1 MSTVEYYLGL
11 DMGTNSIGWAVTDTQ
26 YNLIRKKGKDAWG
39 IREFEEAATSVDRR
53 TNRVSR
59 RRRQRE
65 QVRIGLLKEYF
76 AETIAEIDPCFYQR
90 LDNSKYHPEDKDS
103 EVHSKNALFD
113 DVDFT
118 DKDYYAKYP
127 TIFHL
132 RCAQLSNEADAFDPR
147 LLYLSLLNMFKHR
160 GHFLNQGLGDEDTG
174 TAAVQAYYQFR
185 NVAEEVLEL
194 YFAEDQAEKVIE
206 ILSDR
211 TISRS
216 VKAER
221 ICGCFGI
228 SKKDKN
234 DIRPLLISCI
244 CGLKTDAKKIFK
256 DVECEDKLEI
266 NFSDYGFDEK
276 AAELQDKLG
285 EDNFAIVESMK
296 ALSDA
301 GNLAAI
307 LKGYEYLS
315 MSRVADYEKHARDL
329 KVLKKIYKEQ
339 LSQEAYDK
347 MFRSDKDATYSA
359 YVGSVNSDDY
369 NGLEKKKLRRDM
381 KGRARD
387 LLYKQIKSDLK
398 GKTGDDVNYVMAE
411 MEKET
416 FLPKQLTA
424 GNGIIPNQ
432 VHKIEMRRILS
443 NAEEYLTFL
452 KEKDDTGLSVSE
464 KILELF
470 SFQIPY
476 YIGPTSENSAANGGN
491 GWVVRK
497 EKGAVLPWNMKKL
510 IDESA
515 TREQFIYR
523 LIRECSY
530 LHGEKVLPKGSLAY
544 ERYCVLNEINNLR
557 IDGERIS
564 VSLKQD
570 IYTELFE
577 KGKKVSRTALIKY
590 LQRRGAVE
598 SEDQVSGIDITI
610 NNSLT
615 SYGRFHA
622 IFGEELKKESVRNM
636 VEDIISLCT
645 IYGDAKKTLKEE
657 LTEKYGNKLT
667 EKEIARILGY
677 KFKDWGRLSGAILGL
692 SGVNYETGEML
703 TINQALWETNY
714 NFMELMNS
722 EAFSFRE
729 ALEEKKEG
737 AFKSLSEFKAEDL
750 DEYYFSAPVKR
761 MVWQTLQLIEEINGI
776 MGKEPKRIFIEM
788 TRTDEE
794 KGYKGRK
801 ASRKDALLA
810 LYKSIRNEEHDW
822 EGEIEKADENGSLR
836 SKKLYLYYRQMGI
849 CMYTG
854 EPIDLYK
861 LLNDNVYDIDHIY
874 PRHFVKDDNIEN
886 NMVLVNKASNAYKSD
901 NYPIPEV
908 PGKAKLHWKM
918 LHDRGFIN
926 DEKYHRLTSRTPF
939 TEEQQAG
946 FIARQLVE
954 TSQGTKG
961 VADLLKQLMPESTI
975 VYAKARNVSDFR
987 KDYKFYKARS
997 LNDLHHAKDAYLN
1010 IVVGNVYFVR
1020 FTQNPLNFIRKEYAL
1035 DKEKN
1040 NYHLGKMF
1048 ERDVQRKGE
1057 TAWITPKGAEMGTL
1071 ETVRKVMHKNTPIMT
1086 RLSFEVHGGIANAT
1100 LYSRRKAK
1108 PENYFPLKTSDSRMQ
1123 DVTKYG
1129 GFTSATVAYYF
1140 LVEHTLKKKRVRTL
1154 EAVPLYLKAQIEKDE
1169 DGLLNYCVNELKLVD
1184 PDIRLKKIK
1193 IQSLFRINGYD
1204 VHLSGKT
1211 GNRLILRNAV
1221 NLCIK
1226 PEWEEYVRK
1235 LEKVSEGRGGDA
1247 ELSCEKNCELYDRL
1261 LQKHKESVYLKR
1273 PNPMGNL
1280 MGSGKGMFCEL
1291 TFNEQCYVLLQ
1302 ICQLS
1307 AIGSYTAD
1315 LKLIGGAELSGKMLL
1330 SKEISKNAQILMINQ
1345 SCTGLYESAID
1356 LLTV

>member
-1 MSTVEYYLGL
+1 
-11 DMGTNSIGWAVTDTQ
+11 
-26 YNLIRKKGKDAWG
+26 
-39 IREFEEAATSVDRR
+39 
-53 TNRVSR
+53 
-59 RRRQRE
+59 
-65 QVRIGLLKEYF
+65 
-76 AETIAEIDPCFYQR
+76 
-90 LDNSKYHPEDKDS
+90 
-103 EVHSKNALFD
+103 
-113 DVDFT
+113 
-118 DKDYYAKYP
+118 
-127 TIFHL
+127 
-132 RCAQLSNEADAFDPR
+132 
-147 LLYLSLLNMFKHR
+147 
-160 GHFLNQGLGDEDTG
+160 
-174 TAAVQAYYQFR
+174 
-185 NVAEEVLEL
+185 
-194 YFAEDQAEKVIE
+194 
-206 ILSDR
+206 
-211 TISRS
+211 
-216 VKAER
+216 
-221 ICGCFGI
+221 
-228 SKKDKN
+228 
-234 DIRPLLISCI
+234 
-244 CGLKTDAKKIFK
+244 
-256 DVECEDKLEI
+256 
-266 NFSDYGFDEK
+266 
-276 AAELQDKLG
+276 
-285 EDNFAIVESMK
+285 
-296 ALSDA
+296 
-301 GNLAAI
+301 
-307 LKGYEYLS
+307 
-315 MSRVADYEKHARDL
+315 
-329 KVLKKIYKEQ
+329 
-339 LSQEAYDK
+339 
-347 MFRSDKDATYSA
+347 
-359 YVGSVNSDDY
+359 
-369 NGLEKKKLRRDM
+369 
-381 KGRARD
+381 
-387 LLYKQIKSDLK
+387 
-398 GKTGDDVNYVMAE
+398 
-411 MEKET
+411 
-416 FLPKQLTA
+416 
-424 GNGIIPNQ
+424 
-432 VHKIEMRRILS
+432 
-443 NAEEYLTFL
+443 
-452 KEKDDTGLSVSE
+452 
-464 KILELF
+464 
-470 SFQIPY
+470 
-476 YIGPTSENSAANGGN
+476 
-491 GWVVRK
+491 
-497 EKGAVLPWNMKKL
+497 
-510 IDESA
+510 
-515 TREQFIYR
+515 
-523 LIRECSY
+523 
-530 LHGEKVLPKGSLAY
+530 
-544 ERYCVLNEINNLR
+544 
-557 IDGERIS
+557 
-564 VSLKQD
+564 
-570 IYTELFE
+570 
-577 KGKKVSRTALIKY
+577 
-590 LQRRGAVE
+590 
-598 SEDQVSGIDITI
+598 
-610 NNSLT
+610 
-615 SYGRFHA
+615 
-622 IFGEELKKESVRNM
+622 
-636 VEDIISLCT
+636 
-645 IYGDAKKTLKEE
+645 
-657 LTEKYGNKLT
+657 
-667 EKEIARILGY
+667 
-677 KFKDWGRLSGAILGL
+677 
-692 SGVNYETGEML
+692 
-703 TINQALWETNY
+703 
-714 NFMELMNS
+714 
-722 EAFSFRE
+722 
-729 ALEEKKEG
+729 
-737 AFKSLSEFKAEDL
+737 
-750 DEYYFSAPVKR
+750 
-761 MVWQTLQLIEEINGI
+761 
-776 MGKEPKRIFIEM
+776 M

-794 KGYKGRK
+794 KGHKGRK

-1057 TAWITPKGAEMGTL
+1057 TAWIAPKGAEMGTL
-1071 ETVRKVMHKNTPIMT
+1071 EIVRKVMHKNTPIMT